1 MYHLLT
7 TGLTLPTLGV
17 VAGLGFALTLLAL
30 LLALSIYAGLYYT
43 VPRMVLKWLTRQ
55 AIPVV

>member
-1 MYHLLT
+1 MFHLLT
-7 TGLTLPTLGV
+7 TGLTFPALGV
-17 VAGLGFALTLLAL
+17 AAGLGVALTLLVL
-30 LLALSIYAGLYYT
+30 LVGLSIYAGLYYT